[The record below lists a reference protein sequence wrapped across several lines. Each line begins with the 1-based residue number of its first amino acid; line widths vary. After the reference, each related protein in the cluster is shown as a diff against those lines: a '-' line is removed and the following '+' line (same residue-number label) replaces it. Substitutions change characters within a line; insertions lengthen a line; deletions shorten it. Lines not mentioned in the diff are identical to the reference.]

1 MTDHP
6 IPSPVT
12 VPLRP
17 WQAPAIRR
25 DPLRFMLQNAA
36 EHGDFIQYPLGFTT
50 VYQIGHPSLIQHV
63 LQTHHKRYNK
73 DTIQYNTLAQITGEG
88 LLTSDGPTW
97 LAHRR
102 LMQPAF
108 HRRRLES
115 HDQTITRATAVM
127 LDRWQEH
134 AASGESLDV
143 DEEMMQLTL
152 EIVGKTFFRVDLRD
166 EAPQMTHA
174 ILEMLDYVV
183 YRASSP
189 LALPRVV
196 PTPRNRRFNAAMRRL
211 DAFIYDLIA
220 QRRRDGEDRGDV
232 LSMLLQARDEETGAG
247 LGDEEIRDELIT
259 LLIAGHETV
268 ASALTWCWMLLSQHP
283 TVRERMEV
291 EVDGVVGNGRLPT
304 TADLDHLP
312 FTRQIFDEALRLY
325 PPAWLITRRAIA
337 DDPIATSDGEHTI
350 AAGSLLILSPYI
362 VHRHP
367 DFWPNPLGFDPDR
380 FAPDAAG
387 KRPRFAYIPFGGGP
401 RLCIGDRF
409 ALMEATLILA
419 AVTQRYRLNLVP
431 GHPVIIDP
439 LVTLRPRRGLMM
451 TVHPR

>member
-1 MTDHP
+1 
-6 IPSPVT
+6 
-12 VPLRP
+12 
-17 WQAPAIRR
+17 
-25 DPLRFMLQNAA
+25 MLQNVAA
-36 EHGDFIQYPLGFTT
+36 HGDFIQYPLGITT
-50 VYQIGHPSLIQHV
+50 VYQIGHPALIRRV
-63 LQTHHKRYNK
+63 LQTQHKRYNK

-108 HRRRLES
+108 RRRRLEKYGGIIS
-115 HDQTITRATAVM
+115 EATAVM
-127 LDRWQEH
+127 LDRWQKH
-134 AASGESLDV
+134 AASGAPLDV
-143 DEEMMQLTL
+143 DEAMMQLTL
-152 EIVGKTFFRVDLRD
+152 EIVGKTFFQVDLRD
-166 EAPQMTHA
+166 EAPQMTEA
-174 ILEMLDYVV
+174 ILAMLDYVV

-211 DAFIYDLIA
+211 DAFIYDLIEK
-220 QRRRDGEDRGDV
+220 RRREGEDQGDV
-232 LSMLLQARDEETGAG
+232 LSMLLQARDEETGAT
-247 LGDEEIRDELIT
+247 LSDQEIRDELIT

-283 TVRERMEV
+283 TVRERMEA
-291 EVDGVVGNGRLPT
+291 EVDEVVGNGRLPT
-304 TADLDHLP
+304 PADLENLP
-312 FTRQIFDEALRLY
+312 FTRRVFAEALRLY

-337 DDPIATSDGEHTI
+337 DDPVPTAEGEHTI
-350 AAGSLLILSPYI
+350 AAGSLLILSPY
-362 VHRHP
+362 VAHRHP
-367 DFWPNPLGFDPDR
+367 EFWPNPLGFDPDR

-387 KRPRFAYIPFGGGP
+387 ERPRFAYIPFGGGP

-409 ALMEATLILA
+409 ALMEAPLIMT

-451 TVHPR
+451 TVQPR